1 VSRLLKVF
9 VLTCI
14 AMVAMAQEALNNEGV
29 IKLVKS
35 GMTEE
40 LIINVINQQTGVYVL
55 GAADLVALKEAS
67 VSEKIIAAMLAKTK
81 GQPAG
86 GLSGVARTN
95 EGLSVRTSV
104 TEPGL
109 YYKKGNEYFELL
121 SENVEWKTKGAMKNI
136 VSAGIVKKNMTGTLA
151 GPSSRNFLTNPI
163 EIILSPSS
171 GITVNSFILLPMT
184 TKNGLREFNVG
195 PVNQK
200 SGVAKGAIPF
210 GVEKVGENSFRMVLQ
225 TPLGPG
231 EYGILTAT
239 PTESTTET
247 TKMRTF
253 RILL

>member
-1 VSRLLKVF
+1 VSRILQVLI
-9 VLTCI
+9 LTC
-14 AMVAMAQEALNNEGV
+14 AACALFAQEPLNNEGV
-29 IKLVKS
+29 VKLVKA
-35 GMTEE
+35 GMTED
-40 LIINVINQQTGVYVL
+40 LIINVINQQTGVYTL
-55 GAADLVALKEAS
+55 GAADLVALKEAG
-67 VSEKIIAAMLAKTK
+67 VSEKIIASMLARTK
-81 GQPAG
+81 GQPASG
-86 GLSGVARTN
+86 AAGVARTN
-95 EGLSVRTSV
+95 EGLTVRHSV
-104 TEPGL
+104 TDPGL
-109 YYKKGNEYFELL
+109 YYKKGGEFFELL

-136 VSAGIVKKNMTGTLA
+136 VSAGIVKKNMTGALA
-151 GPSSRNFLTNPI
+151 GPSSRNFLTNPT

-184 TKNGLREFNVG
+184 TKNGMRQFNVG

-239 PTESTTET
+239 PTESTTEP
-247 TKMRTF
+247 TKMHTF